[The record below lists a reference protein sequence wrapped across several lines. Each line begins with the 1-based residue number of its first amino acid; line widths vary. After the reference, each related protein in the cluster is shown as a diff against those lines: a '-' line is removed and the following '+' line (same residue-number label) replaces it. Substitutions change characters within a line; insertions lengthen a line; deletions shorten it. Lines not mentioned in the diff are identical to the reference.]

1 MYIYTYIYTYT
12 YIHIHI
18 HIHIPV
24 SLVCPF
30 LPILSVGIF
39 SILGEIG
46 DKSVENF
53 SQNLSL
59 ADIGRKFWSE
69 VKKSLISVE
78 IALNAFEIKKNQIS
92 HKLAVIIVRTNI
104 SSTLFYKN
112 RVRVDCWCS
121 NNIVKVS
128 GTN

>member
-1 MYIYTYIYTYT
+1 MYLGTISRTSAT
-12 YIHIHI
+12 
-18 HIHIPV
+18 
-24 SLVCPF
+24 
-30 LPILSVGIF
+30 IF
-39 SILGEIG
+39 YEG
-46 DKSVENF
+46 VV
-53 SQNLSL
+53 
-59 ADIGRKFWSE
+59 
-69 VKKSLISVE
+69 VKY
-78 IALNAFEIKKNQIS
+78 LNAFEIKKNKIS

>member
-1 MYIYTYIYTYT
+1 MG
-12 YIHIHI
+12 HRLEAVCHGSQ
-18 HIHIPV
+18 PV

-30 LPILSVGIF
+30 LPILSVEIF

-78 IALNAFEIKKNQIS
+78 IALNAFEIKKIKYLIN
-92 HKLAVIIVRTNI
+92 
-104 SSTLFYKN
+104 
-112 RVRVDCWCS
+112 
-121 NNIVKVS
+121 
-128 GTN
+128 